1 MMADNGLHVSSTRPK
16 KKISMKIGLFCLVEK
31 FEKSVHVSMKEQIEL
46 VELAEELGFD
56 EAWFGEHHFNGF
68 SVIPD
73 PSLILSY
80 AAAKTKNIRLGTAGF
95 LAPFYDPIRLAESI
109 NVLDNLSDGRIDA
122 GFAKGGFAADN
133 KHFLK
138 NADELRELMFGN
150 VAAIDALI
158 NQHKSLYQSKYI
170 SFENINLQPKKIQE
184 KIPFYIATFSSPQT
198 IEFAARRGYGLMVS
212 QGASIEDS
220 KSMQELYKQT
230 AGFYPQI
237 VMLRVFCVA
246 DTKEKALSIARPT
259 IDHFIKS
266 MRAASSSTIQPK
278 WDHEN
283 YKKLLDERY
292 EFFNGDNFLNNA
304 ILGTVEDCIEDIHEI
319 TKEVKNVHLALKPSS
334 SDFETNCSMLKI
346 FNSKIKPNLK

>member
-1 MMADNGLHVSSTRPK
+1 
-16 KKISMKIGLFCLVEK
+16 MKVGVFCLVEK
-31 FEKSVHVSMKEQIEL
+31 FEKSVHVSIKEQVAL

-56 EAWFGEHHFNGF
+56 EVWFGEHHFNGF
-68 SVIPD
+68 SVVPD
-73 PSLILSY
+73 PSLMIAY
-80 AAAKTKNIRLGTAGF
+80 AAAKTKKIRFGTAGF

-109 NVLDNLSDGRIDA
+109 NVLDNLCDGRLDA
-122 GFAKGGFAADN
+122 GFAKGGFAADS

-138 NADELRELMFGN
+138 NADELRELMFES
-150 VAAIDALI
+150 VAAIDTLV
-158 NQHKSLYQSKYI
+158 NQEQSLYQNKYI
-170 SFENINLQPKKIQE
+170 SFENVNLQPKKVQE
-184 KIPFYIATFSSPQT
+184 KIPFYIATFSNPAT
-198 IEFAARRGYGLMVS
+198 IEFAAQHQYGLLVS
-212 QGASIEDS
+212 QGASIEDCVQ
-220 KSMQELYKQT
+220 MQELYKKT

-304 ILGTVEDCIEDIHEI
+304 ILGTVEDCIEQINEI

-334 SDFETNCSMLKI
+334 NDFETNCSMLKI